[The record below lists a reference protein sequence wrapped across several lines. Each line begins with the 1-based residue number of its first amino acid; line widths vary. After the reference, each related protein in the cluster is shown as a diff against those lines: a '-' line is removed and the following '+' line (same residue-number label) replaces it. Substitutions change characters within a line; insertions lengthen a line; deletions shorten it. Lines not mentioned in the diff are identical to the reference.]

1 MSSGLYRNLHR
12 LVTDPD
18 IAAAAERLGRQMQ
31 ADARSGTLVNE
42 VNTLTHAHT

>member
-18 IAAAAERLGRQMQ
+18 IAAERLGRQMQ